1 MNRADIWEAV
11 KDVPFTE
18 GLCTLHFFTP
28 LSPKKVSS
36 VRYKLKIVQA
46 YAPISNNK
54 NEAVSSLYEDVES
67 CSAGI
72 ALGVTYTGPRWTK

>member
-36 VRYKLKIVQA
+36 LRYKLKLVQA

-54 NEAVSSLYEDVES
+54 NEAV
-67 CSAGI
+67 
-72 ALGVTYTGPRWTK
+72 YTRMSNHVQRGLRWA